1 MKNTLSLHE
10 AIVIALINIDKKTFA
25 ATFDEIAAH
34 IDKRGLYSE
43 RRGNITLAKQVMLRS
58 TKAKGAYSYLF
69 HQIDDQ
75 TIQLKSYPP
84 IKKKPT
90 PIKAFMNGID
100 LSQYTE
106 EKKTKAKLRENER
119 ILRRR

>member
-1 MKNTLSLHE
+1 MKNTLTLHE
-10 AIVIALINIDKKTFA
+10 AIVIALINIDKKTLS

-43 RRGNITLAKQVMLRS
+43 RRGDITLAKQVMLRS
-58 TKAKGAYSYLF
+58 TKAKGAYIYLF

-84 IKKKPT
+84 IKKQPPRK
-90 PIKAFMNGID
+90 KVYMNGVD

-106 EKKTKAKLRENER
+106 EKKTTAKLRKNER
-119 ILRRR
+119 IV

>member
-1 MKNTLSLHE
+1 MKNTLTLHE
-10 AIVIALINIDKKTFA
+10 AIVIALINIDKKTFS

-34 IDKRGLYSE
+34 IDKRGLYTE
-43 RRGNITLAKQVMLRS
+43 RRGDITLARQVMLRS

-84 IKKKPT
+84 IKKKP
-90 PIKAFMNGID
+90 IRKKIIINGVD
-100 LSQYTE
+100 YSKYTK
-106 EKKTKAKLRENER
+106 EKKTKAKLRKNER
-119 ILRRR
+119 IV